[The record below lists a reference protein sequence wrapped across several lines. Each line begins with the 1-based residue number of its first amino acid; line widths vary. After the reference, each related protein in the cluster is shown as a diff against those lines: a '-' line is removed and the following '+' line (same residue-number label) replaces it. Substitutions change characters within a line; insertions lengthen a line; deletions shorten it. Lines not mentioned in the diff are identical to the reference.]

1 MPTANSQQSEYKS
14 EFLQLLWRTDPSKI
28 GFCVFGGFL
37 AMQTIDE

>member
-1 MPTANSQQSEYKS
+1 MPTANKEYKS
-14 EFLQLLWRTDPSKI
+14 ELSKILQLLWRTDPSKN